1 MKRQHRYSMAK
12 NPVSSSLRYDMTGIL
27 AEKPGFCH
35 GGLGWAMAWV
45 TAWITSYGR
54 SAQARNRSV

>member
-1 MKRQHRYSMAK
+1 MAK